1 MDVVNILSTPMVE
14 NLHFISFGLLML
26 AGLNLPISEDLVF
39 IISASIAAT
48 IIPENK
54 YLIFAGCFLG
64 AFISDIIAYLL
75 GRYGLTLLF
84 KTRIFNRK
92 STRKRIVL
100 IEFYFNKYGGF
111 ALFVGRFIPFGVRN
125 MLFLTAGMVK
135 FRLLK
140 FILVDLSALTI
151 TSTLLFY
158 LGYKFG
164 ENIDIVIHHLKSYK
178 IVVFVALAIIFLV
191 LIFKIIKSRTR

>member
-1 MDVVNILSTPMVE
+1 MDIVTILSTSMAE

-26 AGLNLPISEDLVF
+26 AGLNFPVSEDLVF
-39 IISASIAAT
+39 IISASISAT

-54 YLIFAGCFLG
+54 YMIFAGCYLG
-64 AFISDIIAYLL
+64 AFLSDIVAYLL
-75 GRYGLTLLF
+75 GRYALPLLF
-84 KTRIFNRK
+84 KTRLFNRK

-100 IEFYFNKYGGF
+100 IEFYFNKYGGL
-111 ALFVGRFIPFGVRN
+111 ALFVGRFIPFGIRN

-140 FILVDLSALTI
+140 FIAVDLSALTI
-151 TSTLLFY
+151 TSTVLFY

-164 ENIDIVIHHLKSYK
+164 ENIDTVLHYVKNYKTIAFIV
-178 IVVFVALAIIFLV
+178 LAIIVFA
-191 LIFKIIKSRTR
+191 LIFKIIRSRTR

>member
-1 MDVVNILSTPMVE
+1 MDVVNILSTPMAE

-54 YLIFAGCFLG
+54 YLIFGGCFLG

>member
-1 MDVVNILSTPMVE
+1 MDVVNILSTPMAE

>member
-1 MDVVNILSTPMVE
+1 MDVVNILSTPMAE

-54 YLIFAGCFLG
+54 YLIFAGCYLG